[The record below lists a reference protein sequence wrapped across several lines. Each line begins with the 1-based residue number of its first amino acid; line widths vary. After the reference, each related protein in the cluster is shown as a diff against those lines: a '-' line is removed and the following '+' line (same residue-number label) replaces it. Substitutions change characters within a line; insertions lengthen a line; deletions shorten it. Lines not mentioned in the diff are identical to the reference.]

1 MVAEAPPAAQVFIH
15 CEPDLCVGCEVCAWA
30 CADVKVGAYDVIRS
44 RIRLV
49 RLEPD
54 TRRPLTLTLACRAC
68 ADAPCVAACPYPGS
82 LVVDPETGIPH
93 VVSQVCTGCGWCIPA
108 CPFGVI
114 ASNPATKIVEICD
127 LCEGRPQGPACVEVC
142 PKQAL
147 SVVTP
152 EIVSQRKR
160 RQAAERVAVEAP
172 WR

>member
-1 MVAEAPPAAQVFIH
+1 VAEAQAIAQQFVH
-15 CEPDLCVGCEVCAWA
+15 CEPNLCVGCEICAWA
-30 CADVKVGAYDVIRS
+30 CADVKVGTYDVVRS

-54 TRRPLTLTLACRAC
+54 TKRPATLTLACRAC

-82 LVVDPETGIPH
+82 LVVDADTGIPH

-127 LCEGRPQGPACVEVC
+127 LCEGRPEGPACVEVC
-142 PKQAL
+142 PKDAL
-147 SVVTP
+147 SVITP
-152 EIVSQRKR
+152 EIINQRRR
-160 RQAAERVAVEAP
+160 RQVAERIGECLLWP
-172 WR
+172 